1 MLVKRFCL
9 LTSSQYTGDVCRY
22 FGSVYRHLLTPASK
36 VPPILKLRYISRK
49 SGSIKKL
56 TSRDHK
62 TNLTVHCQI
71 RTDFNAKPEHS
82 IIFRVSQNAVRHK
95 IYRISISICTY
106 LEVDAA
112 GVAHERLA
120 EGDATLLAANDAA
133 LEHKPVL
140 VDLRRKS
147 TDDRKEHMVI
157 FSAVYNE
164 FNPTKQGL

>member
-1 MLVKRFCL
+1 M
-9 LTSSQYTGDVCRY
+9 
-22 FGSVYRHLLTPASK
+22 
-36 VPPILKLRYISRK
+36 
-49 SGSIKKL
+49 
-56 TSRDHK
+56 
-62 TNLTVHCQI
+62 
-71 RTDFNAKPEHS
+71 
-82 IIFRVSQNAVRHK
+82 
-95 IYRISISICTY
+95 
-106 LEVDAA
+106 DAA

-147 TDDRKEHMVI
+147 TDDRKEQHMVI